1 MEIATQLDDDHA
13 GKLAYIQT
21 QTSQDLTEILN
32 QAIDLYYQK
41 LNPTQ
46 DTPSST
52 ALEDPLIGLFSGS
65 PNLATQ
71 AEEILQQEVKPE
83 SGWTWKQ
90 S

>member
-1 MEIATQLDDDHA
+1 MEITTQLDDNHA

-41 LNPTQ
+41 LNPAQ
-46 DTPSST
+46 EIPVSND
-52 ALEDPLIGLFSGS
+52 LQDPLIGLFSGS

-71 AEEILQQEVKPE
+71 SEKILQQEIKPA

>member
-41 LNPTQ
+41 LNPAQ
-46 DTPSST
+46 DTPLPT
-52 ALEDPLIGLFSGS
+52 TLEDPLIGLFSGS

-71 AEEILQQEVKPE
+71 AREILQQEVKPE

>member
-46 DTPSST
+46 DTPPT
-52 ALEDPLIGLFSGS
+52 ALEDPLIGLFSGP

-71 AEEILQQEVKPE
+71 AKEILQQEVKPE